1 MNAIKRLCVIDRPI
15 EVFVRHCYYSEVSAH
30 KKRPKGFDRKKCF
43 QNLQETIGK
52 IPNVGVTFLLDIS
65 HSQGKRH
72 FLHEQSTY
80 PVIEFKGGS
89 ECDSFLFMMD
99 YVLGKKKISEES
111 IIYFLEDDYL
121 HLPGWTRVLR
131 EAFEL
136 PSIDYVTLYDHKD
149 KYANSDYQE
158 LQSKV
163 FHTQSCHWRTTPS
176 TTNTYAMLLK
186 TLQRD
191 EKIHRT
197 FSLTGKI
204 SKDHEKFC
212 ALKQSG
218 SLLIS
223 SIPGF
228 SSHLEP
234 EYASPCTNWEKILE
248 STLLSN
254 GGIS

>member
-1 MNAIKRLCVIDRPI
+1 MRDRPI

-43 QNLQETIGK
+43 QNLTETMRGV
-52 IPNVGVTFLLDIS
+52 PNINLTCLLDIS
-65 HSQGKRH
+65 HSQGKKH
-72 FLHEQSTY
+72 FLHEQSVY

-89 ECDSFLFMMD
+89 ECASFLFMMD
-99 YVLGKKKISEES
+99 YVLSKQRIGKES

-121 HLPGWTRVLR
+121 HLPDWTKVLR

-149 KYANSDYQE
+149 KYEHSDYKS
-158 LQSKV
+158 LQSQV
-163 FHTQSCHWRTTPS
+163 FHTESCHWRTTPS
-176 TTNTYAMLLK
+176 TTNTYATLLK
-186 TLQRD
+186 TLERD
-191 EKIHRT
+191 QEIHRA

-212 ALKQSG
+212 ALQEKG

-248 STLLSN
+248 STFLSN
-254 GGIS
+254 GEIS